1 MGTGCFGELEMSPP
15 KRGDIYWINLDPTM
29 GAEIKKT
36 RPCVIISPD
45 AANRSGPLVI
55 VAPITKAQGKKMHFH
70 EVFLPKTESNLQY
83 DSKIKV
89 FQLRCVDKKR
99 LGKSRIGFISQHLTK
114 ALDEKI
120 EIVTGLY

>member
-1 MGTGCFGELEMSPP
+1 MSSP
-15 KRGDIYWINLDPTM
+15 KRGDIYWINLDPTV

-55 VAPITKAQGKKMHFH
+55 VAPVTKSQGKKVHFH
-70 EVFLPKTESNLQY
+70 EVSLPKAISNLQY
-83 DSKIKV
+83 DSKVKV
-89 FQLRCVDKKR
+89 FQLRSVDKKR
-99 LGKSRIGFISQHLTK
+99 LGESRIGFLPQDLIK

>member
-1 MGTGCFGELEMSPP
+1 MGTGGFGGLEMSSPQ
-15 KRGDIYWINLDPTM
+15 RGDIYWINLDPTVN
-29 GAEIKKT
+29 AEIKKT

-55 VAPITKAQGKKMHFH
+55 VAPITKSQGKKVHFH
-70 EVFLPKTESNLQY
+70 EVFLPRAKSNLQH
-83 DSKIKV
+83 DSKVKV

-99 LGKSRIGFISQHLTK
+99 LGESRIGFIPQDLIK

>member
-1 MGTGCFGELEMSPP
+1 LEVSDPLRGE
-15 KRGDIYWINLDPTM
+15 IYWVNLDPAC

-55 VAPITKAQGKKMHFH
+55 VAPISRAQEKKVYFH
-70 EVFLPKTESNLQY
+70 EIFLPSGTADLPY

-89 FQLRCVDKKR
+89 FQLRCVDKRR
-99 LGKSRIGFISQHLTK
+99 LIQPKIGSLPNHIIEQ
-114 ALDEKI
+114 LDEKI